1 MATPSIPPDAVIR
14 VSLANFDQGRFAEVD
29 QMTRDTGRYLI
40 PAIQQLDGLI
50 SYYAGASNEGS
61 IVHVSVWESNV
72 HAEQMGRLKEMIVD
86 ARNDAEATGVTFTP
100 IVNYPIVWQ
109 I

>member
-1 MATPSIPPDAVIR
+1 VATSTIPPGAVIR
-14 VSLANFDQGRFAEVD
+14 VSRGNFDPRRFAEVD

-50 SYYAGASNEGS
+50 SYYAGASSEGS
-61 IVHVSVWESNV
+61 MVHVSVWESDE
-72 HAEQMGRLKEMIVD
+72 HAEQMSRLKEMIVD
-86 ARNDAEATGVTFTP
+86 ARNDAEAAGVTFIP
-100 IVNYPIVWQ
+100 IVNYPITWT